1 MKRMVGEDLPNISPS
16 TGVADKSVQV
26 IVRPSAAAVR
36 ESDSTW
42 TKLKDNEEAATVVMD
57 TSRSHSHPVS
67 DDPTPIMN
75 TSQNDSHPVSDPT
88 PVMNTSQTPLQ
99 AVSDNPTPI
108 LSKSRNHLHQVSNN
122 PTTAAALPPLSTEAP
137 LDICKHA
144 LQNAEKI
151 LREPGWLVYL
161 TDTGGQIEFQELLPQ
176 LVSGPTVFFLVFPL
190 DKKLE
195 EQFKVE
201 YVYHDGKRSEPY
213 TSAFTMQDAP
223 FQSLA
228 SIASMGSNEA
238 QAFFVEHIKMRFPMR
253 KSRRLKIF

>member
-1 MKRMVGEDLPNISPS
+1 MVSSHLPLFSILSDIERHLAPLKQAIEQKDMLDKTIMQCVFIGIPRSGKSSLMKRMVGEDLPDISPS

-42 TKLKDNEEAATVVMD
+42 TKLKDNEEAAIVVMD

-122 PTTAAALPPLSTEAP
+122 PTTAAALHVCS
-137 LDICKHA
+137 
-144 LQNAEKI
+144 
-151 LREPGWLVYL
+151 
-161 TDTGGQIEFQELLPQ
+161 
-176 LVSGPTVFFLVFPL
+176 LVSRLSPL
-190 DKKLE
+190 GNEDSM
-195 EQFKVE
+195 
-201 YVYHDGKRSEPY
+201 YACMSNYTKRC
-213 TSAFTMQDAP
+213 
-223 FQSLA
+223 
-228 SIASMGSNEA
+228 
-238 QAFFVEHIKMRFPMR
+238 V
-253 KSRRLKIF
+253 